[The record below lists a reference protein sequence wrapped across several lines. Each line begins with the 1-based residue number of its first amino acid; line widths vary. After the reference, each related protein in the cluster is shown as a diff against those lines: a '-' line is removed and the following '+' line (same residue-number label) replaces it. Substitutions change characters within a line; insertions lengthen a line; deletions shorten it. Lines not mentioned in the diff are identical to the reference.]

1 MRTSGE
7 TMGTKERLLEFFE
20 RNRGSFF
27 SGEELAGQLRVS
39 RTAVW
44 KGVNSLRK
52 DGYQIDAVQNKGY
65 CFSTHTDILS
75 VQGILGYLSP
85 EYRDLRLEVLQTV
98 DSTNGWVRTKAEAGE
113 PEGYAVIAA
122 SQEKGKGRV
131 GRSFFSPADTGV
143 YMSLLLRP
151 VGLSP
156 GEASKITTMA
166 AVAVC
171 QAVEALS
178 GRQAQIKWV
187 NDIYIGGKKVSGILT
202 EASVGLEDG
211 LLDYGVLGIGMNAYV
226 PAGGF
231 PEELSGKAGAIFEGP
246 QDDGKNRLAAEV
258 LNRFMKAYRTKDTSA
273 YVEEYR
279 KRCLVLGREI
289 LVLGKGE
296 ARKAMALDVDEDCRL
311 VVRYGDGRMER
322 LSSGEIR
329 IQM

>member
-1 MRTSGE
+1 
-7 TMGTKERLLEFFE
+7 MGTKERLLEFFE
-20 RNRGSFF
+20 RNRGRYF
-27 SGEELAGQLRVS
+27 SGEELAGQLSVS

-52 DGYQIDAVQNKGY
+52 EGYQIDAVQNKGY
-65 CFSTHTDILS
+65 CLSAHTDILS
-75 VQGILGYLSP
+75 AQGIRGYLSP
-85 EYRDLRLEVLQTV
+85 ECRDLRLEVLQTV
-98 DSTNGWVRTKAEAGE
+98 DSTNGWVRGKAEAGE
-113 PEGYAVIAA
+113 PEGYVVVAA

-143 YMSLLLRP
+143 YMSILLRP
-151 VGLSP
+151 EGLSP

-171 QAVEALS
+171 QAIEALS

-187 NDIYIGGKKVSGILT
+187 NDIYMDGKKVSGILT

-211 LLDYGVLGIGMNAYV
+211 LLDYGILGIGMNVYI
-226 PAGGF
+226 PADGF
-231 PEELSGKAGAIFEGP
+231 PDELSGKAGAIFESP

-258 LNRFMKAYRTKDTSA
+258 LNRFMKACRTKESSA

-296 ARKAMALDVDEDCRL
+296 ARKARALDVDEDCRL
-311 VVRYGDGRMER
+311 VVQYGDGRMEW
-322 LSSGEIR
+322 LSYGEIQIR
-329 IQM
+329 I

>member
-1 MRTSGE
+1 
-7 TMGTKERLLEFFE
+7 MGTKERLLEFFE
-20 RNRGSFF
+20 RNRGRYF
-27 SGEELAGQLRVS
+27 SGEELAGQLSVS

-52 DGYQIDAVQNKGY
+52 EGYQIDAVQNKGY
-65 CFSTHTDILS
+65 CLSAHTDILS
-75 VQGILGYLSP
+75 AQGIRGYLSP
-85 EYRDLRLEVLQTV
+85 ECRDLRLEVLRTV
-98 DSTNGWVRTKAEAGE
+98 DSTNGWVRVKAEAGE
-113 PEGYAVIAA
+113 PEGYVVVAA

-143 YMSLLLRP
+143 YMSILLRP
-151 VGLSP
+151 EGLSP

-171 QAVEALS
+171 QAIEALP

-187 NDIYIGGKKVSGILT
+187 NDIYMDGKKVSGILT

-211 LLDYGVLGIGMNAYV
+211 LLDYGILGIGMNVYI
-226 PAGGF
+226 PADGF
-231 PEELSGKAGAIFEGP
+231 PDELSGKAGAIFESP

-258 LNRFMKAYRTKDTSA
+258 LNRFMKACRTKESSA

-296 ARKAMALDVDEDCRL
+296 ARKARALDVDEDCRL
-311 VVRYGDGRMER
+311 VVQYGDGRMER
-322 LSSGEIR
+322 LSSGEIQIR
-329 IQM
+329 I

>member
-1 MRTSGE
+1 
-7 TMGTKERLLEFFE
+7 MGTKERLLEFFE
-20 RNRGSFF
+20 RNRGRYF
-27 SGEELAGQLRVS
+27 SGEELAGQLSVS

-52 DGYQIDAVQNKGY
+52 EGYQIDAVQNKGY
-65 CFSTHTDILS
+65 CLSAHTDILS
-75 VQGILGYLSP
+75 AQGIRGYLSP
-85 EYRDLRLEVLQTV
+85 ECRDLRLEVLRTV
-98 DSTNGWVRTKAEAGE
+98 DSTNGWVRVKAEAGE
-113 PEGYAVIAA
+113 PEGYVVVAA

-143 YMSLLLRP
+143 YMSILLRP
-151 VGLSP
+151 EGLSP

-171 QAVEALS
+171 QAIEALS

-187 NDIYIGGKKVSGILT
+187 NDIYMDGKKVSGILT

-211 LLDYGVLGIGMNAYV
+211 LLDYGILGIGMNVYI
-226 PAGGF
+226 PADGF
-231 PEELSGKAGAIFEGP
+231 PDELSGKAGAIFESP

-258 LNRFMKAYRTKDTSA
+258 LNRFMKACRTKESSA

-296 ARKAMALDVDEDCRL
+296 ARKARALDVDEDCRL
-311 VVRYGDGRMER
+311 VVQYGDGRMER

>member
-1 MRTSGE
+1 
-7 TMGTKERLLEFFE
+7 MGTKERLLEFFE
-20 RNRGSFF
+20 RNRGRYF
-27 SGEELAGQLRVS
+27 SGEELAGQLSVS

-52 DGYQIDAVQNKGY
+52 EGYQIDAVQNKGY
-65 CFSTHTDILS
+65 CLSAHTDILS
-75 VQGILGYLSP
+75 AQGIRGYLSP
-85 EYRDLRLEVLQTV
+85 ECRDLKLEVLQTV
-98 DSTNGWVRTKAEAGE
+98 DSTNGWGRVKAEAGE
-113 PEGYAVIAA
+113 PEGYVVVAA

-143 YMSLLLRP
+143 YMSILLRP
-151 VGLSP
+151 EGLSP

-171 QAVEALS
+171 QAIEALS

-187 NDIYIGGKKVSGILT
+187 NDIYMDGKKVSGILT

-211 LLDYGVLGIGMNAYV
+211 LLDYGILGIGMNVYI
-226 PAGGF
+226 PADGF
-231 PEELSGKAGAIFEGP
+231 PDELSGKAGAIFESP

-258 LNRFMKAYRTKDTSA
+258 LNRFMKACRTKESSA

-296 ARKAMALDVDEDCRL
+296 ARKARALDVDEDCRL
-311 VVRYGDGRMER
+311 VVQYGDGRMER
-322 LSSGEIR
+322 LSSGEIQIR
-329 IQM
+329 I